1 MTLDSWM
8 IARLAR
14 ELDALLNGARV
25 VALRADA
32 RSLALE
38 CIKRGKRLRLIA
50 SFEPERPLAAVTGET
65 ALEGRDGREPAGWV
79 GGVAPL
85 LRGAVVDGIQAV
97 AGDRIVNIDLASRSA
112 FGVPARHRLVLELE
126 PRKANALVVRP
137 AQSGGGIVLAAAK
150 LFSGARGVRALELGQ
165 AYELPPPRRK
175 ELDDE
180 AFRSAVLAAAVNA
193 EPRVLARL
201 LGQWDPLCTPP
212 LARDVVERA
221 LAHNAA
227 DSLADTL
234 LDEWRALRG
243 RVENAAAADDAPV
256 YVWRRGSDI
265 VACHIVPLSWPAG
278 DAFSAASLNQVCAG
292 ELALTR
298 SSAATLDRSLRRRLE
313 LMIDRCDAEMA
324 DLRAAQERAVKA
336 DALRQAGDAIYASLA
351 RIPPRSSDFLTDD
364 GLHVRLDPL
373 RTPKQNAADY
383 FRRYKKARSGLPR
396 IAARLV
402 ALAANREL
410 WEQLLWELD
419 RAQAEPELRGPI
431 IEEVTSAIGTPR
443 RRARGAKTTRAAVPR
458 PKAVHDGVALAG
470 GATAYVG
477 RSPKD
482 NERLTFSV
490 ARPNDYW
497 FHARGIPG
505 AHVILRLPAAG
516 PAPTAAQIEGA
527 AALAARASRAGDAGK
542 VEVDYTR
549 RKHVRRRGARTG
561 LVWYTDFKTVLVA
574 PARR

>member
-8 IARLAR
+8 VARLAR
-14 ELDALLNGARV
+14 ELDALLNRARI
-25 VALRADA
+25 VALRANA

-38 CIKRGKRLRLIA
+38 CIKRSKRLRLVA
-50 SFEPERPLAAVTGET
+50 SLEPERPLAAVSDAT
-65 ALEGRDGREPAGWV
+65 APWVGDEREPAGWV

-85 LRGAVVDGIQAV
+85 LRGAVVDGIHAV
-97 AGDRIVNIDLASRSA
+97 AGDRIVNIDLASRST

-126 PRKANALVVRP
+126 PRKANALIVRP

-150 LFSGARGVRALELGQ
+150 RFSGARGARALELGH

-175 ELDDE
+175 ELDDGE
-180 AFRSAVLAAAVNA
+180 FRSAVLAAAVNA

-201 LGQWDPLCTPP
+201 LGQWDPSCTPP

-221 LAHNAA
+221 LSRNAA
-227 DSLADTL
+227 DPLADAL
-234 LDEWRALRG
+234 LDEWRRLRA
-243 RVENAAAADDAPV
+243 RVESAAAEHDAPV
-256 YVWRRGSDI
+256 FAWRRGSEI
-265 VACHIVPLSWPAG
+265 IACHLVPLTWPAG
-278 DAFSAASLNQVCAG
+278 DSFSAASLNQVCAG
-292 ELALTR
+292 ELASSRT
-298 SSAATLDRSLRRRLE
+298 SAASLDRSLRQRLE
-313 LMIDRCDAEMA
+313 LMIERCDAEMA
-324 DLRAAQERAVKA
+324 DLRAAKERALKA
-336 DALRQAGDAIYASLA
+336 DALRQAGDAIYANLA
-351 RIPPRSSDFLTDD
+351 RIAPRSSDFVTDD

-373 RTPKQNAADY
+373 RTPKENAADY

-396 IAARLV
+396 IEARLA
-402 ALAANREL
+402 ALAANREH
-410 WEQLLWELD
+410 WEQLAWELD
-419 RAQAEPELRGPI
+419 RTQAEPDLRGPI
-431 IEEVTSAIGTPR
+431 LEEVTAAIGTPR
-443 RRARGAKTTRAAVPR
+443 RRARGAKTVRAASMR
-458 PKAVHDGVALAG
+458 PKAVHDGVALGG

-482 NERLTFSV
+482 NDRLTFSV
-490 ARPNDYW
+490 ARPYDYW

-516 PAPTAAQIEGA
+516 RAASAAQIEAA

-542 VEVDYTR
+542 VEVDYTQ

-574 PARR
+574 PAPR